1 MLVSNKLLVPDMT
14 PLVARDDAVR
24 HCKLLDPLSQFHS
37 SETQQGF
44 ASGGRGECETFR
56 VKIRRSRLTSRRGS
70 LIWTDRCIAL
80 DKLDATNWDAQLLRD
95 QLGLSRKNSL
105 TEIAFPCKCGKIPS
119 APTANHESSFAGSMW
134 EGCVPNGP

>member
-1 MLVSNKLLVPDMT
+1 MLISNKLLVPDMK

-37 SETQQGF
+37 SEAQQGF

-56 VKIRRSRLTSRRGS
+56 VKIRPSRLTSRRGS

-95 QLGLSRKNSL
+95 QLELTRK
-105 TEIAFPCKCGKIPS
+105 KIMS
-119 APTANHESSFAGSMW
+119 
-134 EGCVPNGP
+134 CRKDY

>member
-1 MLVSNKLLVPDMT
+1 MLVSNKLLVLDMT

-24 HCKLLDPLSQFHS
+24 HCKLLDTLSQFHS
-37 SETQQGF
+37 RETQQGF

-80 DKLDATNWDAQLLRD
+80 YKRDATNWDAQLLRD
-95 QLGLSRKNSL
+95 QLVLSCKNSL
-105 TEIAFPCKCGKIPS
+105 TEIAFACICCDHPIG
-119 APTANHESSFAGSMW
+119 ANG
-134 EGCVPNGP
+134 